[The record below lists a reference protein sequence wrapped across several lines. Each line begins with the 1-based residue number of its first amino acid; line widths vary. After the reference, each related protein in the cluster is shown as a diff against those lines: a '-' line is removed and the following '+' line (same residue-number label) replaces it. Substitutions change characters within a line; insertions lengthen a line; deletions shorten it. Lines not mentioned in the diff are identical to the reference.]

1 VKILNLYAGIGG
13 NRKLWG
19 DEHQITAVEYDSKIA
34 SVYADLWPHDE
45 VIVGDAHEYLRVNFR
60 EYDFI
65 WSSPPCQSHSSFRHN
80 LRVRYGQSE
89 PVFADMSLYEEILFL
104 QHYAEGYWL
113 VENVVP
119 YYGALIEAQKVG
131 RHLYWTN
138 FDLPELPHLNDNI
151 RGNNK
156 ISDLENLHG
165 FDLSDYRLP
174 NKRQVLRNVVSPEIG
189 LGILEKVMEL
199 RGEQ

>member
-1 VKILNLYAGIGG
+1 
-13 NRKLWG
+13 
-19 DEHQITAVEYDSKIA
+19 
-34 SVYADLWPHDE
+34 VYADLWPHDE
-45 VIVGDAHEYLRVNFR
+45 VVVGDAHEYLRVNFR
-60 EYDFI
+60 DYDFI

-80 LRVRYGQSE
+80 LRVRYGQAE

-104 QHYAEGYWL
+104 KHYAEGYWI

-131 RHLYWTN
+131 RHLYWAN
-138 FDLPELPHLNDNI
+138 FELPDLPHLNDNI

-156 ISDLENLHG
+156 ISDLEQLHG
-165 FDLSDYRLP
+165 FDLSAYRLP

-189 LGILEKVMEL
+189 LGILNRVIKL
-199 RGEQ
+199 KGEHEQGAV